1 MHNSQILKVGEDSYF
16 FIFGMLFDF
25 IAGMKYKLI
34 VSVLC
39 MVTGFWGQ
47 AKPLLMQG
55 FDKETFYLAMASG
68 NMERVNEELEIVRAA
83 SFTEKDAF
91 EGALLMRKSGL
102 LKKPEEKLK
111 AFKAGR
117 IKFDTALRDDQNNT
131 EYRFLRLTIQEHAPR
146 VVKYYK
152 EQEKDSQFI
161 QKNYKNLA
169 PAVQKAILDYSKT
182 SKVLRQE
189 DL

>member
-1 MHNSQILKVGEDSYF
+1 
-16 FIFGMLFDF
+16 
-25 IAGMKYKLI
+25 MKYKWI
-34 VSVLC
+34 VSFLC
-39 MVTGFWGQ
+39 MVAGFFQQ
-47 AKPLLMQG
+47 AKSSVVQG
-55 FDKETFYLAMASG
+55 FDKESFYTAMASG
-68 NMERVNEELEIVRAA
+68 NMEQVNEELVVVRAA
-83 SFTEKDAF
+83 SFTEKDAY
-91 EGALLMRKSGL
+91 EGALLMRKAGL

-117 IKFDTALRDDQNNT
+117 IKFETAMSADGDNA

-152 EQEKDSQFI
+152 EQEQDSQYI
-161 QKNYKNLA
+161 RKNYKKLS
-169 PAVQKAILDYSKT
+169 PAVQKAIFEYSKT